1 MFRSIWWK
9 VTTVLTAA
17 TLRARGVKL
26 GSSLRFLGFPVAS
39 GDLTRV
45 SLGDR
50 VTFASEVRATALGV
64 RGPCILRILGP
75 DGRITLG
82 DDIGASGV
90 VICSAAS
97 VTVGARC
104 LIGAD
109 VMIFDTD
116 FHNHA
121 AEGRRYSK
129 PDWPRI
135 SRPVVIEEDVFIGTR
150 SIVSKGAHIGRGS
163 IIAAGS
169 VVVGTIPPM
178 SIAAGVPAKVI
189 GTVPESHTDTV
200 PALASGA

>member
-1 MFRSIWWK
+1 MFRGLWWR
-9 VTTVLTAA
+9 VTT
-17 TLRARGVKL
+17 TLASMILRSKGASL
-26 GSSLRFLGFPVAS
+26 GTGIRFLGLPIAT
-39 GDLTRV
+39 GDLRRV
-45 SLGDR
+45 SLGNR
-50 VTFASEVRATALGV
+50 VTFASEARSTALGV

-90 VICSAAS
+90 VICSAVS
-97 VTVGARC
+97 VTIGARC

-121 AEGRRYSK
+121 ATGRRYSK
-129 PDWPRI
+129 PDWLQI

-169 VVVGTIPPM
+169 VVVGAIPPM

-189 GTVPESHTDTV
+189 GTVPEGPAGVS
-200 PALASGA
+200 PALAAGA